1 MKFLYLVSALETFAC
16 PVQYPEKSRE
26 IIIPSLAL
34 ETIASG
40 IGTKDISGTKNM
52 APVEILIFLTSLGLY
67 GKDSSSSKIT
77 FTESVQ
83 SVGY

>member
-1 MKFLYLVSALETFAC
+1 M
-16 PVQYPEKSRE
+16 QYPEKSRE

-40 IGTKDISGTKNM
+40 IGTKDISGAKN
-52 APVEILIFLTSLGLY
+52 IWHQFNFLTSLGLY
-67 GKDSSSSKIT
+67 GKDSSCSKIT

-83 SVGY
+83 SVGYQSSALRT